1 MIYLHPQCICCV
13 LLYYVVTDIIAYFA
27 GHRFQGSHFVCKRKC
42 PKREVC
48 IHHRRIWHVWSLL
61 WRKGNGRWVCV
72 NELVISL
79 LGIWQFQDGTVGG
92 GFSVLCTQC
101 QGIKRNMSFC
111 VVCAHHA
118 LSNNNVFM
126 VVSCMCVCVCLI
138 VCMHKTKTS
147 VAVREVVLLSV
158 LMLV

>member
-1 MIYLHPQCICCV
+1 M
-13 LLYYVVTDIIAYFA
+13 
-27 GHRFQGSHFVCKRKC
+27 
-42 PKREVC
+42 
-48 IHHRRIWHVWSLL
+48 
-61 WRKGNGRWVCV
+61 

-79 LGIWQFQDGTVGG
+79 LGIWQFQDGTLGG
-92 GFSVLCTQC
+92 GFSMLCTQC

-126 VVSCMCVCVCLI
+126 IVSCVCVCLI

-147 VAVREVVLLSV
+147 VAMREVVLLSV